1 VAAGSELASEAYLA
15 LVRACPLRPIRDEAG
30 LDRAIEMADTLSDR
44 DDGLADDERDYL
56 MVLCHLIEAYED
68 VHHRMPADES

>member
-15 LVRACPLRPIRDEAG
+15 LVRACPLRPIRDEEG
-30 LDRAIEMADTLSDR
+30 LDRAIAMADALSDR
-44 DDGLADDERDYL
+44 DGVLTEEEHDYL

-68 VHHRMPADES
+68 VHHCMAFG